1 MGKKTF
7 NFYQDT
13 KVVTWNRVEFTIDAE
28 TKEQAIEKMKSLNLG
43 NVDVC
48 SIIDDDVD
56 VIENDILWDTQQLLA
71 VDDNGGCATIEIYDI
86 DRGFA
91 NKRIIHN
98 GL

>member
-7 NFYQDT
+7 NFYQDL
-13 KVVTWNRVEFTIDAE
+13 KIVTWNRVEFTIDAE

-56 VIENDILWDTQQLLA
+56 VIENDILWDTQDLLK
-71 VDDNGGCATIEIYDI
+71 VHENDGHPTIEVYENENGYAD
-86 DRGFA
+86 
-91 NKRIIHN
+91 KLIIHN